1 MDVSVKGGDRRILTC
16 NSRYIDLRMSGGIG
30 TGSRP
35 ASKSRRRVLVCS
47 RRAREYVS
55 RKYSV

>member
-1 MDVSVKGGDRRILTC
+1 MKGGDRRIWIWI
-16 NSRYIDLRMSGGIG
+16 SRYIDLRTLGGMG

-35 ASKSRRRVLVCS
+35 ASNSRRRALVCS

-55 RKYSV
+55 RKYNV